1 MATAS
6 GTQRAAEQIAP
17 LVRATLEATLHT
29 AKVLRT
35 ATSED
40 GTRLDLWPSPGRG
53 VRNAPL
59 STTHCVNLLL
69 ALGCGRPVNA
79 AETVQTFRS
88 LQRNKTRETLTEWV
102 VPNRL
107 TSKYDPN
114 YNQRIIETELELYDD
129 NFFGSTFGNAL
140 DFLTRILGENEIED
154 DLRASIEGAR
164 VIVTI
169 EPHPMAEIVIY
180 FAGPHSR
187 AVRESY
193 SLAPLQ
199 PDLALDGEDVP
210 VTGEL
215 QRVFYGVALVA
226 LAKVWKGA
234 ASAAGRSTSPESGQ
248 DQSAD
253 ENAALPGAASPNSL
267 QPTQPETDH
276 TRQSSLDTCDDTGRV
291 CDPSIGFDLEAGPFP
306 YRSRSHER
314 AYHRTAA

>member
-6 GTQRAAEQIAP
+6 GTQRAVEQIAP
-17 LVRATLEATLHT
+17 LVRAPLEGALHT
-29 AKVLRT
+29 AKVLRI
-35 ATSED
+35 ATNDD
-40 GTRLDLWPSPGRG
+40 GTRLNLWPSPGRG
-53 VRNAPL
+53 VRNALL

-79 AETVQTFRS
+79 AETVQTFRR
-88 LQRNKTRETLTEWV
+88 LQRNKSRETLTEV
-102 VPNRL
+102 VEGNRL
-107 TSKYDPN
+107 LSFTRKV
-114 YNQRIIETELELYDD
+114 IETETTTFDAPM
-129 NFFGSTFGNAL
+129 FGATFGESL
-140 DFLTRILGENEIED
+140 DFLVEGLGKNDMQD
-154 DLRASIEGAR
+154 DLRASIESAR
-164 VIVTI
+164 IIVTI
-169 EPHPMAEIVIY
+169 EPHPMAEIVVHWD
-180 FAGPHSR
+180 GPNSR
-187 AVRESY
+187 AIRESY
-193 SLAPLQ
+193 SLVPLQ

-234 ASAAGRSTSPESGQ
+234 ASAAGRSASPESGQ